1 MFMDGA
7 QIREVYQVCQA
18 SMRADTHKS
27 RSDVPAMMHGSS
39 ARMTRKTEVCRRL
52 KGMKGC

>member
-1 MFMDGA
+1 MDGA